1 MKPTSFAVPLGG
13 FLFFTATAACSLV
26 GFDGFVGPADG
37 MRGDGGGEGLVVEAS
52 TPSTDDGGTNGL
64 GGDGSTGDANTDA
77 PDPNIPPVFVSGGSF
92 CSQGG
97 SSATFCEDFDTAD
110 LPAQWVREG
119 VLGRLTS
126 YLPKSIPNVFL
137 VDAPATTA
145 GGTFVAKISHD
156 FDDPSTNLIVG
167 FDFKPEQAT
176 ENSAFLIL
184 GAVEWAR
191 GNDKYSLRLVYSNG
205 SVRLEESN
213 LVPPPNNKDSYH
225 PFFIIP
231 LNEWT
236 RIGLDIVASGASPG
250 VQLTLDGAAIGAR
263 YTITPTPGM
272 DPRPTLILGAVFA
285 GSPHTGWRLRYD
297 DVTLTMR

>member
-1 MKPTSFAVPLGG
+1 MFFA
-13 FLFFTATAACSLV
+13 ATAACSLV

-37 MRGDGGGEGLVVEAS
+37 TGRDGGGDGLIVEAS
-52 TPSTDDGGTNGL
+52 TPSPSDDGSTSTLDDGGAE
-64 GGDGSTGDANTDA
+64 DANTDA

-97 SSATFCEDFDTAD
+97 ASATFCEDFDTAD
-110 LPAQWVREG
+110 LPAQWIREG

-126 YLPKSIPNVFL
+126 YLPKSVPNVFL

-145 GGTFVAKISHD
+145 GGTFVAKISHS
-156 FDDPSTNLIVG
+156 FDDPSTNMVVG
-167 FDFKPEQAT
+167 FDFKPERTT
-176 ENSAFLIL
+176 ENSAFLML
-184 GAVEWAR
+184 AAVEWAR
-191 GNDKYSLRLVYSNG
+191 GEDKYSLRLVYSNG

-236 RIGLDIVASGASPG
+236 RVGLDIVASGGTPG
-250 VQLTLDGAAIGAR
+250 VQVSLDGAAIGAR

-297 DVTLTMR
+297 DVTVMMR